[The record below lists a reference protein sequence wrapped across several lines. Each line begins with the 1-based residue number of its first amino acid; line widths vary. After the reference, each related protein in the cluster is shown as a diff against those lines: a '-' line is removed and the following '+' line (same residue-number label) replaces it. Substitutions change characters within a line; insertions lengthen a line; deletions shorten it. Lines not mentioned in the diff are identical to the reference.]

1 MTRVEVAAEPS
12 PEVAEAVRRLLPQL
26 SSSAKPPS
34 EDEVAE
40 VVRAPATTLLI
51 ARPDE
56 AGESGG
62 APGAIVGMLTLV
74 VFRLPTGVRA
84 WVEDV
89 VVDTAWR
96 GRGVGEALLRAAV
109 GEAARRGA
117 RTLDLTSRPQREA
130 ANRLY
135 QRVGFEVRET
145 NVYRLVLGEGGLP
158 PGSA

>member
-12 PEVAEAVRRLLPQL
+12 PEVVEAVRRLLPQL
-26 SSSAKPPS
+26 SSSAKAPS
-34 EDEVAE
+34 DDEVAE

-51 ARPDE
+51 ARLDE

-62 APGAIVGMLTLV
+62 TPGAIVGMLTLV

-96 GRGVGEALLRAAV
+96 ARGVGEALLRAAV

-145 NVYRLVLGEGGLP
+145 NVYRLVLGEGALSP
-158 PGSA
+158 ASA